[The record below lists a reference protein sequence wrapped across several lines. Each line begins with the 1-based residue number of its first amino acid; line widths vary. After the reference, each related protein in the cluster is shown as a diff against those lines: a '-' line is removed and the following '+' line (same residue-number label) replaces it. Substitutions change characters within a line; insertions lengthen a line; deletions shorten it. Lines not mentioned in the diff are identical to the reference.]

1 MIDFVLPNT
10 KSESLKNVQFVS
22 PKQYSFAYFVV
33 EPPGEFSEKSDPM
46 GRVIRTIILVR
57 QKCMVPAPRVW
68 TYWEHLMHVPPRYV
82 YNVWMDSQENPEHY
96 WSDEAKLETW
106 DSQYGRQGL

>member
-10 KSESLKNVQFVS
+10 KSESLKNIQQVS
-22 PKQYSFAYFVV
+22 PKQYAFTYFVV
-33 EPPGEFSEKSDPM
+33 EPPGEFSENSEPTD
-46 GRVIRTIILVR
+46 RAIRTIILVR
-57 QKCMVPAPRVW
+57 QKCQVPAPRVW

-82 YNVWMDSQENPEHY
+82 YNVWADSHENPEHY

-106 DSQYGRQGL
+106 DSQYGRKGL